1 MFGSLS
7 ASQRPASRR
16 SFRPQLEVLEG
27 RALPSGLAPMTPPL
41 QAAPQALVSTIQ
53 VMEAPVMVTNAR
65 VIANQV
71 QLTPH
76 AIKLEVP
83 KAIHPATPPVA
94 TSPFAD
100 VPAGSARTLEF
111 EAGKGFVA
119 KTAPVPVQRV
129 EDDPVAQVKGVSQ
142 ALLAQAKSYAQQAWR
157 WLAVRAAGDFI
168 AKNPQ
173 LPVLKWIGAE

>member
-1 MFGSLS
+1 MSGSLS
-7 ASQRPASRR
+7 TSQRPASRR

-76 AIKLEVP
+76 DIKLEVP
-83 KAIHPATPPVA
+83 KAIHPATLAPKTTEPV
-94 TSPFAD
+94 
-100 VPAGSARTLEF
+100 
-111 EAGKGFVA
+111 KG
-119 KTAPVPVQRV
+119 VPVQIT
-129 EDDPVAQVKGVSQ
+129 PVAQVRTEHLLQPGVKTIAAINNKINENIPPLLMSFLRSEAGRPEASPGQTGGGKGGS
-142 ALLAQAKSYAQQAWR
+142 W
-157 WLAVRAAGDFI
+157 
-168 AKNPQ
+168 
-173 LPVLKWIGAE
+173 